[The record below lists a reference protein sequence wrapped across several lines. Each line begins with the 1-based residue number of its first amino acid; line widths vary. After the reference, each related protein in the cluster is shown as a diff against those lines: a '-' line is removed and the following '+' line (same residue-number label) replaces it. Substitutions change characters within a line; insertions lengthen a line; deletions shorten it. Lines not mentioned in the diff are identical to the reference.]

1 MKDRHG
7 PATVMQSESNEVTDL
22 RRSGRLE
29 ERGSRVRRTACFVQ
43 PFDLR
48 AIGRCAWLQVRLTCI
63 FHPFSIQKGG
73 FFDFLLRHD
82 EDQWSRVPFAE
93 DGDREHYSPSRSTEL
108 LVFSQRLMSLKFSEL
123 IRNPVLMAR
132 RIPVCG
138 YQRYYR
144 CNAFGLY
151 IYLWGFFSMVHLLSG
166 DGHKEIS
173 FLLGKWSSPPL
184 LRILLRK
191 WLYMM
196 YSSVSEVYIYLWG
209 FRSPWFISLQRWFQQ
224 GNGIIA
230 PLLQILPLGKFL

>member
-48 AIGRCAWLQVRLTCI
+48 AIGRCAWLQVLLTCI

-82 EDQWSRVPFAE
+82 EDQWSRAPFAE
-93 DGDREHYSPSRSTEL
+93 DGDREHYSPSRSYGTYRYL
-108 LVFSQRLMSLKFSEL
+108 DGWQAV
-123 IRNPVLMAR
+123 NAWTP
-132 RIPVCG
+132 
-138 YQRYYR
+138 YYR

-191 WLYMM
+191 WLYIMM

-209 FRSPWFISLQRWFQQ
+209 FRPPWFISLQRWFQQ

>member
-48 AIGRCAWLQVRLTCI
+48 AIGRCAWLQVLLTCI
-63 FHPFSIQKGG
+63 FHLFLSKRV
-73 FFDFLLRHD
+73 DFLISFCGMMRINEAEPLLLRMVTGNTIL
-82 EDQWSRVPFAE
+82 RVGQRNFSLFRK
-93 DGDREHYSPSRSTEL
+93 GWCHLRS
-108 LVFSQRLMSLKFSEL
+108 SEL
-123 IRNPVLMAR
+123 IRNPVLMVR
-132 RIPVCG
+132 SIPVCG

-230 PLLQILPLGKFL
+230 PFYRSFP